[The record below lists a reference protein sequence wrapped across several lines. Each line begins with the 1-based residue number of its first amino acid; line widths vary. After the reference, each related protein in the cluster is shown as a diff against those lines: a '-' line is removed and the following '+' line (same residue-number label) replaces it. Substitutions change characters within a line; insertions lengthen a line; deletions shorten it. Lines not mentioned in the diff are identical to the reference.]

1 MGNLIIEAGGEGIY
15 LISPSNNYDF
25 SLLDIELQVTMV
37 ECLFRLTSMK
47 ERSSLAQRWYRERPA
62 LLKAFTG
69 LRDSE
74 FEVVSDSLF
83 NS

>member
-1 MGNLIIEAGGEGIY
+1 MS
-15 LISPSNNYDF
+15 ISLYSPCNYFLF

-47 ERSSLAQRWYRERPA
+47 ERSSLAQRWYRGRPV
-62 LLKAFTG
+62 LLKTFTG

-83 NS
+83 VQWE